1 MSRISVLL
9 CVYNP
14 DAEQLQM
21 AVKSIIKQTFSDWEM
36 ILYDDGSDGCHIGKI
51 KETANLDTRIRYVRN
66 DMHHSLA
73 YGLNESLKLAA
84 GEYIARMDA
93 DDISEPE
100 RLQKQLWFLDHHP
113 QYMWVGSNI
122 AVIDEQGKQWAQR
135 CYPEIPTKED
145 FLKYSPYAHPA
156 VMMRRHKLWE
166 WGGYENGEK
175 ACRGEDYELL
185 MRLHAV
191 GEQGYNLQEYL
202 LQYRETAL
210 SYNRRKLRYQLQEIK
225 IRYIGFRSMRV
236 LTPKTCIYVIKP
248 MIVWMIPGRIKLAL
262 HKKQSQF
269 GRAVVEST

>member
-14 DAEQLQM
+14 DGKQLRL
-21 AVKSIIKQTFSDWEM
+21 AVKSIIGQTCTDWEM
-36 ILYDDGSDGCHIGKI
+36 IIYDDGSDRAYMDEIW
-51 KETANLDTRIRYVRN
+51 ALSNLDGRIRYVRN

-73 YGLNESLKLAA
+73 YGLNESAKLAS
-84 GEYIARMDA
+84 GKYIARMDA

-122 AVIDEQGKQWAQR
+122 TVIDDNEKQWGKR
-135 CYPEIPTKED
+135 IYPAVPKKED

-156 VMMRRHKLWE
+156 VMIRRHELLKY
-166 WGGYENGEK
+166 GGYDSGEK

-191 GEQGYNLQEYL
+191 GEQGYNLQECL
-202 LQYRETAL
+202 LRYRETER
-210 SYNRRKLRYQLQEIK
+210 SYRRRKLRFQIQEVK
-225 IRYIGFRSMRV
+225 IRFAGFRKMGI
-236 LTPKTCIYVIKP
+236 LTPKRSFYVIKP
-248 MIVWMIPGRIKLAL
+248 VIVWLVPGKIQLAL
-262 HKKQSQF
+262 RKRQGLS
-269 GRAVVEST
+269 GRMAVESV